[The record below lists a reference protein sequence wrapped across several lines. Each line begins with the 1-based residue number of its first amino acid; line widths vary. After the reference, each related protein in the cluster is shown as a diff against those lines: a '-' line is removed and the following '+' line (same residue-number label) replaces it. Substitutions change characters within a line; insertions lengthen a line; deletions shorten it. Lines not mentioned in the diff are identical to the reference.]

1 MKIGTLQ
8 NLSIHCHI
16 GLDPVNNSSP
26 YHKPAL
32 EENSS
37 ASSEEGFEKKI
48 IIIIIAYKKIPRDK
62 RNPSKDLLISTHH
75 TLSIRVSHSLKIKNL
90 HYIAINVSWIARFLF
105 PR

>member
-37 ASSEEGFEKKI
+37 ASSEEGFKKNNNNNNNCI
-48 IIIIIAYKKIPRDK
+48 QENSK
-62 RNPSKDLLISTHH
+62 RQEEPFKRSVNFH
-75 TLSIRVSHSLKIKNL
+75 TSHLEHKGL
-90 HYIAINVSWIARFLF
+90 T
-105 PR
+105 